1 MDSNIPTKPAY
12 GVFISQFFK
21 LVRYL
26 RVCGSYQQ
34 FADRSSKLT
43 SRLLKQ
49 GFDFT
54 RLQNTF
60 RKFLQRNP
68 IVLFIKCYTIH
79 TYKCLCLVL
88 LCQCFV

>member
-1 MDSNIPTKPAY
+1 MDSNILTKPAF
-12 GVFISQFFK
+12 GVFISQ

-26 RVCGSYQQ
+26 RVCGNYQQ

-54 RLQNTF
+54 RALGSFCNVT
-60 RKFLQRNP
+60 
-68 IVLFIKCYTIH
+68 
-79 TYKCLCLVL
+79 L
-88 LCQCFV
+88 LHYEVPSEP